1 MLLLVK
7 QKIKYL
13 NQFPADL
20 LQAVWIIQLKF
31 GNSYKKDKSINKLVS
46 YLEIKKVLMMI
57 GYVMLLGV
65 TMLGQVKILLHQSAK
80 INLLEFGKQFNLNN
94 SQEKGEVNKKF
105 NGKLHS
111 RKNYKNQFGNVVGLP
126 LGFYQQ

>member
-65 TMLGQVKILLHQSAK
+65 TMLGQVKI
-80 INLLEFGKQFNLNN
+80 
-94 SQEKGEVNKKF
+94 
-105 NGKLHS
+105 
-111 RKNYKNQFGNVVGLP
+111 
-126 LGFYQQ
+126 